1 MNRKL
6 VLNLSMLLILFL
18 VSFFRGDGVNPSV
31 IGVKKCT
38 GAYFGVLASLIIV
51 GIIEFIIGVWWVRSD
66 FTTKKRLGYK
76 FEMGDIEM

>member
-6 VLNLSMLLILFL
+6 VLNLSMLVILLL
-18 VSFFRGDGVNPSV
+18 VNLFRGNGVNPSV

-38 GAYFGVLASLIIV
+38 GGYFGVLASLIIA
-51 GIIEFIIGVWWVRSD
+51 GLIEFIIGVWWVRSD